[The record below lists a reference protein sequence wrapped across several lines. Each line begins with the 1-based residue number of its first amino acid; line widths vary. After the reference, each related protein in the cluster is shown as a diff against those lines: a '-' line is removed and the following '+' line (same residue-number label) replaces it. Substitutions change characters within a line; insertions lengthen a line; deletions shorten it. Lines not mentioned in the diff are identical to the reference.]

1 MVDAVNQNT
10 GQDSRTVSTAVDTTG
25 SPGGPYIG
33 IVKNHLDSTYAGRL
47 EVILQTKSGSGNS
60 PGTAGKTVPCSYLSP
75 FYGITPYSG
84 LTANEGHQFSQKSYG
99 FWAVPPDVGTQVLV
113 LAAEGGQY
121 FWIGCIQEEY
131 TNFMLPAGAP
141 ATTYNDQD
149 PSKKLPVGEFNKKTE
164 DAAGRD
170 ATKFIKPVNTDALA
184 YLEEQGLVED
194 EYRGITTSSARRD
207 LPSNVFG
214 MSTPGPQDRREG
226 APKARYGEQF
236 AQSTTAHNRLGGSSL
251 VFDDGDPTL
260 LRKGPPGGPD
270 AVPPFYANAAGGEDD
285 GDVTRPHNE
294 LVRLRTRTGH
304 QILLHN
310 TEDFIYIGNS
320 RGTAW
325 VELTS
330 NGKIDIY
337 AADDVSINTEGNMNF
352 KASGSM
358 YFEAGADIH
367 MKAGANIFQ
376 TSAANWE
383 IKVGADGKLTTG
395 GVADVKSGGDT
406 RITAANTHFSAG
418 SHTFTGTVNQNGPTA
433 SEAGDAADAQPS
445 QRVPE
450 HEPWADHE
458 NLNGEELINLA
469 VQDTFRKNVQREVPR
484 EAAPEET
491 TGSTQPG
498 VIQTPGDR

>member
-1 MVDAVNQNT
+1 MTDPVNQNT
-10 GQDSRTVSTAVDTTG
+10 GQTKRTTSEAVDSSTWH
-25 SPGGPYIG
+25 PGPFVA
-33 IVKNHLDSTYAGRL
+33 IVKNHLDSTYGGRL
-47 EVILQTKSGSGNS
+47 EVLLQKKAASGNS
-60 PGTAGKTVPCSYLSP
+60 PATPGKTVPASYLSP
-75 FYGITPYSG
+75 FYGITPYDG

-99 FWAVPPDVGTQVLV
+99 FWAVPPDIGTKVLV
-113 LAAEGGQY
+113 ICAEGGQY

-131 TNFMLPAGAP
+131 TNFMLPGVTP

-149 PSKKLPVGEFNKKTE
+149 PQKKLPVGEYNKKTE
-164 DAAGRD
+164 TAAGRD
-170 ATKFIKPVNTDALA
+170 ATQYTKPVNTDALS
-184 YLEEQGLVED
+184 YLEEQGLID
-194 EYRGITTSSARRD
+194 DSYRGITTSSARREV
-207 LPSNVFG
+207 PSNVVG
-214 MSTPGPQDRREG
+214 LSSPGPQDRREG

-251 VFDDGDPTL
+251 VFDDGDPSL

-270 AVPPFYANAAGGEDD
+270 ATPPEYANAEGGDSD

-304 QILLHN
+304 QILMHN

-325 VELTS
+325 IELTS

-376 TSAANWE
+376 TAAANIE
-383 IKVGADGKLTTG
+383 LKAGADGKITTG
-395 GVADVKSGGDT
+395 GLADVKSGGDT
-406 RITAANTHFSAG
+406 RITGANTHFSAG
-418 SHTFTGTVNQNGPTA
+418 SHTFTGQINQNGPTA
-433 SEAGDAADAQPS
+433 AQAGEAAEAEPS
-445 QRVPE
+445 QRVPA
-450 HEPWADHE
+450 HEPWDGHE
-458 NLNGEELINLA
+458 NLNGVSLTDPSLA
-469 VQDTFRKNVQREVPR
+469 VPDTFRKNRQREIPR
-484 EAAPEET
+484 PEEEDT
-491 TGSTQPG
+491 SADNG
-498 VIQTPGDR
+498 VIQSPNR